1 MAHNAVPE
9 SHGSP
14 SLASLALVFLVK
26 STTNYGGAQSAAIYR
41 EVVRR
46 RRWLSEDEF
55 MGFRAIAQLA
65 PGPNS
70 PNLAVLIGNRVRGPL
85 GAAVAFVAATVPGVA
100 IILVLGMLAISIHRP
115 MVRGALAG
123 CAAASVGAA
132 LANAIELTVRDRR
145 WLALLIIATVAVC
158 VVVLHVS
165 LVMTLAM
172 FVPLSIALSWR
183 GR

>member
-14 SLASLALVFLVK
+14 SLASLALVFLVL

-55 MGFRAIAQLA
+55 MRFRAIAKLA

-100 IILVLGMLAISIHRP
+100 IILVLGMLAISIHR
-115 MVRGALAG
+115 
-123 CAAASVGAA
+123 AAASVGAA